1 MDENSEVPFLLLAP
15 APEYTG
21 IITFTLPIFHNP
33 VAKRARHAAKRHSPG
48 EAGVG
53 RAKLAAGRGTWK
65 IFTA

>member
-1 MDENSEVPFLLLAP
+1 VEVTAGAAEKRSFSAGEPRL
-15 APEYTG
+15 
-21 IITFTLPIFHNP
+21 IFHNP
-33 VAKRARHAAKRHSPG
+33 VPKRARHAAKRHSPG